1 MVGGEGRDKTGMP
14 QDANQ
19 GLMENL
25 LTTAKVQPG
34 NIEVSN
40 VADTVANGE
49 VWILKGVVNYEC

>member
-1 MVGGEGRDKTGMP
+1 M
-14 QDANQ
+14 
-19 GLMENL
+19 
-25 LTTAKVQPG
+25 TAKVQPG